1 MRGYASS
8 YSVFPLG
15 FLREEVSSQPEHQSW
30 KAAAEKDDFGGLKV
44 FVSVTAYGGRVKSG

>member
-8 YSVFPLG
+8 YSVFPPG

-30 KAAAEKDDFGGLKV
+30 EAAAEKDELEGFKV
-44 FVSVTAYGGRVKSG
+44 FVSVTAYGGRV